1 MPLAVLRKQV
11 RDLPLTFQLDDSM
24 AMNPALKLSDVPRV
38 IVTARISHAG
48 SAMPQSGDLQGESA
62 PLAPGSA
69 PVSLSIDQVVP

>member
-1 MPLAVLRKQV
+1 MPLAVVRKQV
-11 RDLPLTFQLDDSM
+11 RDLPLTFQLDDSL
-24 AMNPALKLSDVPRV
+24 AMNPALKLSDVARV

-69 PVSLSIDQVVP
+69 PIALSIDKVVP